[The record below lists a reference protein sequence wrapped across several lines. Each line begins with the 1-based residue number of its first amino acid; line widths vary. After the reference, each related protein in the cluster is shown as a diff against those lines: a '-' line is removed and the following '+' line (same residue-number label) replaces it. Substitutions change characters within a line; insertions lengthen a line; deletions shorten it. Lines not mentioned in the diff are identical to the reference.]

1 MTATEV
7 LQRFGD
13 LPFTLE
19 LEIGSLALS
28 IREIFELTEGKVLRS
43 EHPAGAPFAVLAG
56 VVKLAEAEVVVVE
69 DSVSIRIS
77 KLSESA
83 KAAGE
88 DGAD

>member
-56 VVKLAEAEVVVVE
+56 GVKLAEAEVVVVE